1 MSDTERKTLLVAG
14 AAAGMTTVFGTPIAA
29 IMLAVELLL
38 FEWSPRSFIPVAV
51 AAIVAAVERT
61 ALHMPTPLFPFAG
74 EVQVSALALGSWVM
88 IGVLAGLLSG
98 LLTQMVYAC
107 EDAFLKLPIHWMWW
121 PMLGGLVVGLG
132 GLIAPNALGVG
143 YDNIT
148 QMPQGHMLV
157 SAAAP
162 LLVVK
167 AVIWSVALGSGTSGG
182 VLAPLLIMGGAMGT
196 LLGGY
201 MPWGS
206 PGFWALL
213 AMAAVMGGTMRSPL
227 TATFFAV
234 ELTGNT
240 HVLVPLITACSAAHL
255 ITVLLMKRSVLTE
268 KLARRGHHITREY
281 RVDPFQL
288 TRVGEVMT
296 REVQSVPASM
306 TLHSA
311 AAFLTSPETRHPSF
325 PVVDEAGHVLGII
338 DPPSVIAWRR
348 AGRHRNATL
357 RELLAGS
364 KITLAYP
371 DEYLEILAEKLMKA
385 NVAHLPVVSR
395 DEEKLTGYVGWK
407 DLMRVRLK
415 LRSEERDRS
424 SFIERPFRKKA
435 KTKA

>member
-1 MSDTERKTLLVAG
+1 MLLIALIAVVVATGGVAAGVALLKLIRLATNIAYFGQFNLADRPLSASPLGLWAVLVPVAGALVIGLMARYGSEKIRGHGIPEAIEAILLGRSRMDVRVAVLKPLSSAVVIGTGGPFGAEGPIIMTGGAIGSLIAQLLPVSDTERKTLLVAG

-167 AVIWSVALGSGTSGG
+167 AVIWSVA
-182 VLAPLLIMGGAMGT
+182 
-196 LLGGY
+196 
-201 MPWGS
+201 
-206 PGFWALL
+206 
-213 AMAAVMGGTMRSPL
+213 
-227 TATFFAV
+227 
-234 ELTGNT
+234 
-240 HVLVPLITACSAAHL
+240 
-255 ITVLLMKRSVLTE
+255 
-268 KLARRGHHITREY
+268 
-281 RVDPFQL
+281 
-288 TRVGEVMT
+288 
-296 REVQSVPASM
+296 
-306 TLHSA
+306 
-311 AAFLTSPETRHPSF
+311 
-325 PVVDEAGHVLGII
+325 
-338 DPPSVIAWRR
+338 
-348 AGRHRNATL
+348 
-357 RELLAGS
+357 
-364 KITLAYP
+364 
-371 DEYLEILAEKLMKA
+371 
-385 NVAHLPVVSR
+385 
-395 DEEKLTGYVGWK
+395 
-407 DLMRVRLK
+407 
-415 LRSEERDRS
+415 
-424 SFIERPFRKKA
+424 
-435 KTKA
+435 